1 MEWIWN
7 SEGAS
12 ICFSEISS
20 FRVGVEVE
28 VAEQGV
34 DCWVFFMSVV
44 GVDRLDLIEWDVH
57 DFLKTR
63 KSSSG
68 RGMVRW

>member
-1 MEWIWN
+1 MKAGNVQTEN
-7 SEGAS
+7 ERPS
-12 ICFSEISS
+12 
-20 FRVGVEVE
+20 
-28 VAEQGV
+28 
-34 DCWVFFMSVV
+34 FFMSVV

>member
-1 MEWIWN
+1 M
-7 SEGAS
+7 
-12 ICFSEISS
+12 
-20 FRVGVEVE
+20 
-28 VAEQGV
+28 AEQGV